1 MYVLR
6 LRMGTDGEKKEK
18 KWPGWIVL
26 GAWFS
31 GSKKNFVDKDDMCGE
46 SIYSDQERKNE
57 RDGWKCD
64 RFVLKSLRDEVINA
78 HDKKR
83 LILFFPIWII
93 FPLTDTCLPCF
104 VVDGST
110 VPDM

>member
-1 MYVLR
+1 
-6 LRMGTDGEKKEK
+6 
-18 KWPGWIVL
+18 
-26 GAWFS
+26 
-31 GSKKNFVDKDDMCGE
+31 MCGE

-83 LILFFPIWII
+83 LILFFPI
-93 FPLTDTCLPCF
+93 
-104 VVDGST
+104 
-110 VPDM
+110 